1 MPLRRRALLGG
12 LPLLPLAPA
21 LALRPREALAGK
33 FEPPGPEARAAALGP
48 LDDLSPTLR
57 AALRPE
63 LERARALVVARLRE
77 VQGGRESGEPVDDL
91 PIPRPGPDDWLAQ
104 QRERGQTHAQYLRGG
119 FNRPD
124 ERRRTIVVMP
134 IGELD
139 EGMPAI
145 ADLVDFVGRY
155 FQLPARAAP
164 TLAVDQ
170 LTDLGVRSRS
180 RRGGRRQYLSG
191 DILARLKWR
200 LPSDAYC
207 LIAVT
212 AVDLYPDAKWN
223 FVFGEA
229 LLHERVGVHSF
240 ARYDPAF
247 YGQRGAADRPRTILG
262 RGLKVMA
269 HEIGHM
275 FSMLHCVHYHC
286 LMNGTNHL
294 AETDRAPLHLCPV
307 CRRKLHSA
315 VAYDPAK
322 REAELAELCQRHGLS
337 GPAERYARRA
347 ATIAEVAAAVAA
359 VNELG
364 LRPLRRSL
372 P

>member
-63 LERARALVVARLRE
+63 L
-77 VQGGRESGEPVDDL
+77 DDL

-347 ATIAEVAAAVAA
+347 ATIAEVAAAEAA

-364 LRPLRRSL
+364 LRLLRRSL